1 MNINEIND
9 KSMEVLESIIDPFF
23 ELLKDKEF
31 AKLYITNA
39 TDAVKYACK
48 VHPKEAIAIAAGLK
62 GQSVDEYVV
71 DPFLMPLT
79 ILTAMAAYKK
89 MADSLFS
96 SQIQSMDETSSGSAT
111 ENTEA
116 VVQPINS

>member
-1 MNINEIND
+1 MDINEIND

-31 AKLYITNA
+31 VKLYITNA

-48 VHPKEAIAIAAGLK
+48 VHPKESIAIAAGLK
-62 GQSVDEYVV
+62 GKSVDEYVV

-79 ILTAMAAYKK
+79 ILTAMASYKK
-89 MADSLFS
+89 LADSLFT
-96 SQIQSMDETSSGSAT
+96 SQIQSVDETSSGSAT